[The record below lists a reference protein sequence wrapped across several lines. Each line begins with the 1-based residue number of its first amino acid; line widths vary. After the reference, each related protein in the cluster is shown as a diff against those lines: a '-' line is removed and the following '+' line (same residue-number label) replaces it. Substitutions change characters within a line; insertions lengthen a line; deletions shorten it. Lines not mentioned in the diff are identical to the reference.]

1 MSTSEPS
8 VKGTLVQ
15 PWRDH
20 LLGLVSAGR
29 MTRQALEARLPEPSR
44 KLLDARFFSSAWYS
58 YEAYAELVEACC
70 FFEHGGARHGYRKL
84 GHLGMDQLES
94 VGVYQQLQSWA
105 RGAGLSDREIASR
118 LETLMSL
125 PGLLYNFS
133 KWSLELEVENGE
145 YRQCLE
151 VREAAP
157 MRDWFREILE
167 GTLESLWERL
177 RMPLLQCKG
186 DRPSR
191 DRFVVNAV
199 AARRKA

>member
-1 MSTSEPS
+1 MSTTEPS

-20 LLGLVSAGR
+20 LLELVTAGR
-29 MTRQALEARLPEPSR
+29 MTRAALEGRLAAPARV
-44 KLLDARFFSSAWYS
+44 LLDAHFVSSSWYP
-58 YEAYAELVEACC
+58 YESYAELVEACC
-70 FFEHGGARHGYRKL
+70 YFEHGGARRGYRAL
-84 GHLGMDQLES
+84 GHLGMEQLES

-118 LETLMSL
+118 LETLLSL
-125 PGLLYNFS
+125 PSLLYNFS
-133 KWSLELEVENGE
+133 KWSLELEVEHGE

-167 GTLESLWERL
+167 GTLDSLWQRL
-177 RMPLLQCKG
+177 HIPLAQCKG
-186 DRPSR
+186 DRPAR
-191 DRFVVNAV
+191 DHFVVHAV
-199 AARRKA
+199 AVRPRS

>member
-20 LLGLVSAGR
+20 LLGLVRAGR
-29 MTRQALEARLPEPSR
+29 MSRAALEGRLPEAAR
-44 KLLDARFFSSAWYS
+44 KLLDARFVSSGWYS

-70 FFEHGGARHGYRKL
+70 FFEYGGARHGYRAL
-84 GHLGMDQLES
+84 GHLGMEQLES

-105 RGAGLSDREIASR
+105 RGAGLSDREIAFR
-118 LETLMSL
+118 LETLLSL
-125 PGLLYNFS
+125 PALLYNFS
-133 KWSLELEVENGE
+133 KWTLDLQVEHGE

-151 VREAAP
+151 VREAGP

-167 GTLESLWERL
+167 GTLESLWQRL
-177 RMPLLQCKG
+177 RMPLSQCKG
-186 DRPSR
+186 DRPTH
-191 DRFVVNAV
+191 DHFVVKAV
-199 AARRKA
+199 AVRPRS

>member
-1 MSTSEPS
+1 MATTEPS

-20 LLGLVSAGR
+20 LLQLVTSGR
-29 MTRQALEARLPEPSR
+29 MTRDALEGRLADPAR
-44 KLLDARFFSSAWYS
+44 KLLDTRFVSSAWYP
-58 YEAYAELVEACC
+58 YDFYAELVEACC
-70 FFEHGGARHGYRKL
+70 FFEHGGRRLGYREL
-84 GHLGMDQLES
+84 GHLGMEQLES

-118 LETLMSL
+118 LETLLSL
-125 PGLLYNFS
+125 PSLLYNFS

-151 VREAAP
+151 VREATP

-167 GTLESLWERL
+167 GTLDSLWQRL
-177 RMPLLQCKG
+177 RIPLTECKG
-186 DRPSR
+186 DRPTR
-191 DRFVVNAV
+191 DHFVVNAV
-199 AARRKA
+199 AVRRRS